1 MLGGQPKPMM
11 AEIKIFIWTQWH
23 TSLIPA
29 LGRQR
34 QADLSEFEANLV
46 SREYSRTAMDTQ
58 INSVSKTKNYQLVFG
73 NYQLMNHTL
82 PIYTNKTT

>member
-46 SREYSRTAMDTQ
+46 CIVSSRTARPT
-58 INSVSKTKNYQLVFG
+58 
-73 NYQLMNHTL
+73 
-82 PIYTNKTT
+82 